1 MCIKSLLQIWD
12 THEEHDMA
20 VEQKKAVLTRLPL
33 ETNKRLEQL
42 AKRDE
47 RSVSFVI
54 ARAVRELV
62 ERESSTESERR

>member
-1 MCIKSLLQIWD
+1 
-12 THEEHDMA
+12 MA